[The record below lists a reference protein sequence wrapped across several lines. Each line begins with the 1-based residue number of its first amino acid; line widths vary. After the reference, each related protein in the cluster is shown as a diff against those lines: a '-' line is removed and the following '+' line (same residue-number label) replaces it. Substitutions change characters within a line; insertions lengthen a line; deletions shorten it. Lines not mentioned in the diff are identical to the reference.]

1 MTRPAGPL
9 GGPLGWTVSPR
20 RTAAM
25 LDEPFDAFE
34 DDDVDDLA
42 LVEFL

>member
-1 MTRPAGPL
+1 MSRRPASWL
-9 GGPLGWTVSPR
+9 ATLGWTVAPR

-34 DDDVDDLA
+34 DDDVDDMA
-42 LVEFL
+42 MMEFL

>member
-1 MTRPAGPL
+1 LSRRPAARPAT
-9 GGPLGWTVSPR
+9 LGWTVAPR

-34 DDDVDDLA
+34 DDDVDDMA